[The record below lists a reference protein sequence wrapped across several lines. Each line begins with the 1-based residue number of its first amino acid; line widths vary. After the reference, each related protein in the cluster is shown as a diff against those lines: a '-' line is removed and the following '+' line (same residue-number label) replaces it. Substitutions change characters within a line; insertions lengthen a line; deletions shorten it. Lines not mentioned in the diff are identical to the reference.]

1 MVATLSPRTT
11 VTATDNKTITTVN
24 PEGGAAPI
32 ASRLQLNTNRLE
44 SLVRGEIV
52 TQPHTYS
59 DWGGAVTAWAY
70 LPLDRAQVWHHI
82 TNYSRWTQY
91 FPDVTRSEVLG
102 VLEAGVT
109 RKRLYQTAQKSFFL
123 LNIQVE
129 VFLDVA
135 EQQETGDAIA
145 FRLER
150 GSFRDFAADL
160 SLHPYGQGTILGY
173 RVQATPTIPVPSLF
187 IQQAM
192 QMDLPNNMRQ
202 MRRVMCRG

>member
-1 MVATLSPRTT
+1 MVATLSTRTAVTSTDKTT
-11 VTATDNKTITTVN
+11 VTTVK
-24 PEGGAAPI
+24 PGVSAAPI
-32 ASRLQLNTNRLE
+32 QSRLQLDANCLK
-44 SLVRGEIV
+44 SLIQGEIV

-70 LPLDRAQVWHHI
+70 LPLDHAQVWHHI
-82 TNYSRWTQY
+82 TNYSRWPQY

-102 VLEAGVT
+102 VVEAGVT

-129 VFLDVA
+129 VVLDVL
-135 EQQETGDAIA
+135 EQPEAGDAIA
-145 FRLER
+145 FRLVR

-160 SLHPYGQGTILGY
+160 SLHPYQQGTILGY

-202 MRRVMCRG
+202 MRRVMCQG

>member
-1 MVATLSPRTT
+1 MVATLSPRTAVSAPEKTT
-11 VTATDNKTITTVN
+11 VTTIK
-24 PEGGAAPI
+24 PGGGTAPI
-32 ASRLQLNTNRLE
+32 ASRLQLAPNDLD
-44 SLVRGEIV
+44 SLIRGEIV
-52 TQPHTYS
+52 IQPHTYS
-59 DWGGAVTAWAY
+59 DWGGAATAWAY
-70 LPLDRAQVWHHI
+70 IPLERTQVWHHI
-82 TNYSRWTQY
+82 TNYARWTQY

-102 VLEAGVT
+102 VVEAGVT

-129 VFLDVA
+129 VFLAVM
-135 EQQETGDAIA
+135 EQSETQDAIA
-145 FRLER
+145 FQLER
-150 GSFRDFAADL
+150 GSFRDFAAEL

-173 RVQATPTIPVPSLF
+173 RVQATPTIPVPRLF

>member
-1 MVATLSPRTT
+1 MVATLSTRTA
-11 VTATDNKTITTVN
+11 VTAISKTTAKLG
-24 PEGGAAPI
+24 EGAAPR
-32 ASRLQLNTNRLE
+32 ASRLKLETHCLERLI
-44 SLVRGEIV
+44 RGEII

-59 DWGGAVTAWAY
+59 DWGGAVTAWVY
-70 LPLDRAQVWHHI
+70 IPRNRAQVWHQI
-82 TNYSRWTQY
+82 TNYPRWTQY

-102 VLEAGVT
+102 VVEAGVV
-109 RKRLYQTAQKSFFL
+109 RKRLYQAAQKSFFL

-145 FRLER
+145 FRLEQ

-160 SLHPYGQGTILGY
+160 SLYPYQQGTILSY

>member
-1 MVATLSPRTT
+1 MVATLLTSS
-11 VTATDNKTITTVN
+11 TAKAGVGAT
-24 PEGGAAPI
+24 PEE
-32 ASRLQLNTNRLE
+32 SRPNLDAHHLDRLM
-44 SLVRGEIV
+44 RGDII
-52 TQPHTYS
+52 TQPHAYS

-70 LPLDRAQVWHHI
+70 IPLDRAQVWHHI
-82 TNYSRWTQY
+82 TNYSRWTHY

-102 VLEAGVT
+102 AVAAGLA

-129 VFLDVA
+129 VFLEVI
-135 EQQETGDAIA
+135 ERQETGDSLS

-160 SLHPYGQGTILGY
+160 SLHPYQQGTILAY

-202 MRRVMCRG
+202 MRRVMRQR